1 MRVSPLNVHSVMA
14 AIETHALRKVY
25 PAPPAPK
32 RRRRAG
38 ASGAPAGQ
46 GGPSFGANGGSASQV
61 GAAGNPR
68 GEIVALKALDLEI
81 RDGEFFGL
89 LGPNGAGKTT
99 TIGILTTRVRPTSGK
114 ALIGGADVATQAVQV
129 RQRIGVVPQ
138 RPNPDRSLNVIENL
152 LFHAA
157 YFGIPTSKSRPRALA
172 LLEQLGI
179 ADKASAKVDEMSGG
193 QQQRLMIARALIH
206 EPQVIFLDEP
216 TVGLDPQT
224 RLALWDILRELHAER
239 RTIVMTTHYMDEADK
254 LCDRIAIVD
263 RGELLELDTPAALK
277 ERAPG
282 GTMIEIALS
291 GDAVQLD
298 PIRAEPGVL
307 RAESAGSVLRVYSD
321 RGGRVISPVIQLVE
335 DQGLH
340 VANISLTEPSL
351 ETLFVARTGRKLD

>member
-1 MRVSPLNVHSVMA
+1 MA
-14 AIETHALRKVY
+14 AIETRSLRKVY

-32 RRRRAG
+32 RRGGGAPSPGASAASTPAGAG
-38 ASGAPAGQ
+38 AS
-46 GGPSFGANGGSASQV
+46 
-61 GAAGNPR
+61 R
-68 GEIVALKALDLEI
+68 GEIVALQSLDLEV

-99 TIGILTTRVRPTSGK
+99 TIGILTTRVKPTSGS
-114 ALIGGADVATQAVQV
+114 AVVGGADVATQSVQV

-157 YFGIPTSKSRPRALA
+157 YFGIHASTSQPRANR

-179 ADKASAKVDEMSGG
+179 ADKAYAKVDEMSGG

-224 RLALWDILRELHAER
+224 RLSLWEILRHLHAEG
-239 RTIVMTTHYMDEADK
+239 RTIVMTTHYMEEADK

-263 RGELLELDTPAALK
+263 RGQLLELDTPEALK
-277 ERAPG
+277 QRAPG
-282 GTMIEIALS
+282 GTLVEMSLS
-291 GDAVQLD
+291 GDARPVID
-298 PIRAEPGVL
+298 AVRAVDGVL
-307 RAESAGSVLRVYSD
+307 RVEAQGPLLRVFSD
-321 RGGRVISPVIQLVE
+321 RGGRVISPVIQAVE
-335 DQGLH
+335 ENGVS

-351 ETLFVARTGRKLD
+351 ETLFVSRTGRKLD